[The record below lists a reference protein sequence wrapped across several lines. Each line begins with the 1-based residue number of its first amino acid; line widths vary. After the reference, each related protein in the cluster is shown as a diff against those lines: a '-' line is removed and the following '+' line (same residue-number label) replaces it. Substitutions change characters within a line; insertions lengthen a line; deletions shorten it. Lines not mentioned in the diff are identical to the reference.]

1 MYVLLP
7 KDEGNHLSTFSLI
20 LILFWFKYLNSRIQR
35 GEWKCGGVEK
45 HVHWESGVGWGGGRY
60 NGWTTGIFS
69 SAPLFTPPSYPC
81 DPHLSLSKE
90 VDRGESRH
98 LTPSSALLLHQSVTT
113 AACYGFTPSPSPSSF
128 LLSTSSSLT
137 PPILLPASS
146 LST

>member
-1 MYVLLP
+1 MF
-7 KDEGNHLSTFSLI
+7 T
-20 LILFWFKYLNSRIQR
+20 
-35 GEWKCGGVEK
+35 
-45 HVHWESGVGWGGGRY
+45 ESQGWGGVGLGEIQRLNNRHFQLCPTIY
-60 NGWTTGIFS
+60 PTLQ
-69 SAPLFTPPSYPC
+69 PLR
-81 DPHLSLSKE
+81 PHLSLSKE

-113 AACYGFTPSPSPSSF
+113 AACYGFTPSPSPPPF